1 MLELNKKTLRNK
13 VLAPFSSAVL
23 AFALVACGGG
33 GTDTTTTGGGGDT
46 AKQESAYD
54 LPFDGTVSLT
64 GAGATFPAAIYQ
76 NWFVSLNKEVPQL
89 QVNYQSV
96 GSGAGVEQFSA
107 GTVDF
112 GASDVAMT
120 DEEMERVQ
128 RGTLLLPVTAGAIVY
143 AYNLPGLEGLK
154 LTRQA
159 YVDIT
164 LGKIT
169 RWNDPAITESNPDLT
184 LPDAPI
190 TFVHRSDGSGT
201 TGFFTKHLTAISPE
215 WAEKVGEGKTVQW
228 GPSGG
233 TFIGGKGNEGV
244 TATIQQT
251 EGSIGYVEYGY
262 AKNNKTLQMAAIAN
276 SSGEF
281 IYPSDESASKTLAN
295 VELPENLRAFI
306 TDPEGAESYP
316 IVTYTWIMA
325 YKEYSD
331 PNKAAALEAA
341 IQYMLTTGQEV
352 APSLG
357 YIPLPANVVTKVAE
371 VADQISP
378 DYTIK
383 VN

>member
-1 MLELNKKTLRNK
+1 MLELNKKKFSNK
-13 VLAPFSSAVL
+13 IIAPFSSAVL

-46 AKQESAYD
+46 ANQESAYD

-64 GAGATFPAAIYQ
+64 GAGATFPASIYQ

-262 AKNNKTLQMAAIAN
+262 AKNNKTIQMAAIAN
-276 SSGEF
+276 GSGEF

-295 VELPENLRAFI
+295 VVLPENLRAFI

-352 APSLG
+352 APALG